1 MKKQVHPGVIIGI
14 AVTLIAVLVV
24 FGIRTFGG
32 VETPT
37 ASKDEKPPQEKILN
51 GVKVPAGVPS
61 DYMNNG
67 NDRTSGS
74 TSQGAGQ
81 ANSGNGP

>member
-14 AVTLIAVLVV
+14 AVALVALLVV
-24 FGIRTFGG
+24 LGIRTLGG
-32 VETPT
+32 VETPAADKET
-37 ASKDEKPPQEKILN
+37 KPAEEKTIG

-67 NDRTSGS
+67 NDRVGGS
-74 TSQGAGQ
+74 TPQGAGQ